1 MNTFLD
7 PVLAQIYNKD
17 RQNLKNYDQ
26 LFLKDLI
33 WSHAVKNSL
42 IHDSYLCNTFSQ
54 VLPFPTQR
62 ELNNWFVG
70 MPTLGCPT
78 DDSAKTEIKE
88 CPEYCRPKNH
98 KDWNY
103 C

>member
-54 VLPFPTQR
+54 ALPFPTQR

-78 DDSAKTEIKE
+78 DDSAKTKIKE